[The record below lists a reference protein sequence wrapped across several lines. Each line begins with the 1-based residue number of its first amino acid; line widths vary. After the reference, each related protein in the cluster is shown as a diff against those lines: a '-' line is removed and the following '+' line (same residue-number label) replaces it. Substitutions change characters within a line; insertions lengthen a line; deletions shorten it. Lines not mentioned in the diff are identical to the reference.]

1 MFDLSSET
9 MQNEHKSPGI
19 FFGLCFNK
27 GFELINSFHVLL
39 SSSSVSCKKAD
50 LGSGVNGEWMDC
62 MGWWK
67 SKKFEVKV
75 ESYNCSGQM
84 STLT

>member
-27 GFELINSFHVLL
+27 GFELIHSFHVLL

-50 LGSGVNGEWMDC
+50 LGSGVNGE
-62 MGWWK
+62 
-67 SKKFEVKV
+67 
-75 ESYNCSGQM
+75 
-84 STLT
+84 